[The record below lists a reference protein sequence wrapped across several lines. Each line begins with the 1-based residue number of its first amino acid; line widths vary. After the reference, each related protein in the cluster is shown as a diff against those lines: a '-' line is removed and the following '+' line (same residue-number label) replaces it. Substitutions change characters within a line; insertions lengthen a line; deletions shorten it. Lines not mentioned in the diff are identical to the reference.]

1 MAGRVAKVHSMIHPE
16 ERNDIL
22 VSVAVISLAFTL
34 ARVGGLFGL
43 LGTHVD
49 TLTLLML
56 FAVSVVTVGIGFVL
70 HELAHK
76 YSAIHYGAQAAYRS
90 WPMGL
95 QLALL
100 SSLFGFVFA
109 APGATYIF
117 SPYISRRQ
125 NGIISAIGPITNII
139 LAAIFLLLS
148 PVAFAILPPSIA
160 ALIIGQGIAINL
172 WLAVFNMLPIPPL
185 DGSKVLA
192 WNAPLW
198 LLLIGAPA
206 IVLFGSGL
214 FF

>member
-1 MAGRVAKVHSMIHPE
+1 MRNGARHGANMIHPE

-22 VSVAVISLAFTL
+22 ISVAVISLAFTL
-34 ARVGGLFGL
+34 ARVDGIFGL
-43 LGTHVD
+43 MNGGVSTM
-49 TLTLLML
+49 LLLLL
-56 FAVSVVTVGIGFVL
+56 FATSVVTVGLGFVL

-76 YSAIHYGAQAAYRS
+76 YTAIHYGAQAAYRS

-95 QLALL
+95 NLAIL

-117 SPYISRRQ
+117 SPYISKKQ
-125 NGIISAIGPITNII
+125 NGIISVIGPLTNIA

-148 PVAFAILPPSIA
+148 PLIFLALPETVATLVV
-160 ALIIGQGIAINL
+160 GQGIYINL

-192 WNAPLW
+192 WNAAVW
-198 LLLIGAPA
+198 LVVIAVPA
-206 IVLFGSGL
+206 LVLFAPGL
-214 FF
+214 LF